1 MLDDLLVETN
11 YFSTQAGSKVRV
23 SGSLWFWLNK
33 RIFDLVLSVLL
44 LPFLAIL
51 VVILS
56 VLNPLFN
63 KGPLF
68 FVQDRMGREC
78 LPFRAIKFRTMYYV
92 KKIERK
98 HDDPIEDDRITKLG
112 RILRK
117 VRIDELPQI
126 LNVLKGEMS
135 LIGPRPDYFE
145 HAKVFVKTVP
155 GYEARHTVR
164 PGISGLA
171 QVSLG
176 YAEGIDETRSKTSAD
191 LYYIEHA
198 NFWLDTR
205 IVMKTIKTIVSRAGA

>member
-11 YFSTQAGSKVRV
+11 YFSTQAGGKVRV

-191 LYYIEHA
+191 LYYIEHT